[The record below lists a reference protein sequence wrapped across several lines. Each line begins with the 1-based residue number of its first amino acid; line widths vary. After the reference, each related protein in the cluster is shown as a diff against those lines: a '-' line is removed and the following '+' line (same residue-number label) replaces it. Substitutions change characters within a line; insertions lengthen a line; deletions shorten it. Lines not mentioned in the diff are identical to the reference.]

1 MLCADKLGKAPF
13 KLENPR
19 PHPALIGQD
28 STAQDFDNC
37 IDLFLSKKRL
47 VDPDQFPQF
56 FSWPPGFQHRR
67 LWCLKELAQNKS
79 QSKILS
85 SSNCKIEKQISQ
97 EWIGSRT
104 HHSPTSHLRICTVER
119 SKSVEMS
126 R

>member
-28 STAQDFDNC
+28 STSQDFDSR

-56 FSWPPGFQHRR
+56 FSWPPVFSNLRSGAYQSWPKTNPRPRFVKLELQNRKTNLRR
-67 LWCLKELAQNKS
+67 TDSFATAPHPSL
-79 QSKILS
+79 
-85 SSNCKIEKQISQ
+85 
-97 EWIGSRT
+97 
-104 HHSPTSHLRICTVER
+104 
-119 SKSVEMS
+119 
-126 R
+126 